1 MHYPTLQKCKWK
13 DSQLSYTY
21 SVEANFDK
29 YGGVYGFDTIEIYS
43 QLLFVSNVEI
53 ISFVLKHSNMKSK
66 FTFTLM
72 LLLGV
77 AFTAASQTTDAEAEA
92 IINLLGVQKKQA
104 IAQLVPVSGKDSV
117 AFWELYN
124 EYDKET
130 KSFALSRLSL
140 YENTAASYNNMTP
153 AVADSLALKYFSNRF
168 EQEKTMET
176 YYKKI
181 KAATNAVIAFEF
193 YQAEVYMLTQLRA
206 QIMQQIP
213 TYGQLKLASGKK
225 N

>member
-1 MHYPTLQKCKWK
+1 M
-13 DSQLSYTY
+13 
-21 SVEANFDK
+21 
-29 YGGVYGFDTIEIYS
+29 
-43 QLLFVSNVEI
+43 
-53 ISFVLKHSNMKSK
+53 
-66 FTFTLM
+66 
-72 LLLGV
+72 
-77 AFTAASQTTDAEAEA
+77 
-92 IINLLGVQKKQA
+92 
-104 IAQLVPVSGKDSV
+104 PVSGKDSV
-117 AFWELYN
+117 AFWKLYN

-153 AVADSLALKYFSNRF
+153 AIADSLAAKYFSNRF

-213 TYGQLKLASGKK
+213 TYGQLKLASGKT

>member
-1 MHYPTLQKCKWK
+1 
-13 DSQLSYTY
+13 
-21 SVEANFDK
+21 
-29 YGGVYGFDTIEIYS
+29 
-43 QLLFVSNVEI
+43 
-53 ISFVLKHSNMKSK
+53 MKVK
-66 FTFTLM
+66 FMFTLM

-77 AFTAASQTTDAEAEA
+77 AFTATSQTTDAEAEA

-104 IAQLVPVSGKDSV
+104 IAQLVPVTGKDSV
-117 AFWELYN
+117 AFWKLYN

>member
-1 MHYPTLQKCKWK
+1 
-13 DSQLSYTY
+13 
-21 SVEANFDK
+21 
-29 YGGVYGFDTIEIYS
+29 
-43 QLLFVSNVEI
+43 
-53 ISFVLKHSNMKSK
+53 MKVK
-66 FTFTLM
+66 FMFTLM

-77 AFTAASQTTDAEAEA
+77 AFTATSQTTDAEAEA

-117 AFWELYN
+117 AFWKLYN

-153 AVADSLALKYFSNRF
+153 AIADSLATKYFSNRF

-213 TYGQLKLASGKK
+213 TYGQLKLASGKT